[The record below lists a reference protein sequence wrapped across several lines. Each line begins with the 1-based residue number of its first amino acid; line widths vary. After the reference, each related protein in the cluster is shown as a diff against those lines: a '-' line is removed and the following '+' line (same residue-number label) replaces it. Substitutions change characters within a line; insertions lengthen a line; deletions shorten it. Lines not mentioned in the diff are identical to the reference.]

1 MIKKLFTILF
11 GLLVLTS
18 LSHAETYKIYI
29 GNSAGSLS
37 DVYTR
42 KIFDHVEKITGDNF
56 VVINKP
62 GADQMLAYQAFLE
75 ESRHNP
81 NVIYSSGTATQV
93 SSYVIHPELRLDPL
107 NDTKSLITVARV
119 QYHLIVKNNSS
130 IKSVK
135 DIKGKVNIGSSNS
148 TTTTLVTK
156 SNLGP
161 DIQIIPYKS
170 DNEII
175 LALLKDEIPVAT
187 AISLN
192 PLIRTHKDSI
202 RIISSFEHLGVT
214 GATGYTVANSFPD
227 DKFKTLHRALD
238 QVLAHPDIR
247 QWFVANMGTTPTGGK
262 PAQYDQIIQQFKK
275 VVLVK

>member
-11 GLLVLTS
+11 GLVVLT
-18 LSHAETYKIYI
+18 SHAETYKIYI

-62 GADQMLAYQAFLE
+62 GVDQMLAYQAFLE
-75 ESRHNP
+75 ESRANP

-93 SSYVIHPELRLDPL
+93 SSYLVHPQLKLDPL
-107 NDTKSLITVARV
+107 NDTKSIITVARV
-119 QYHLIVKNNSS
+119 KYHLIVKADSS
-130 IKSVK
+130 IKTIK
-135 DIKGKVNIGSSNS
+135 DLSGKVNIGSSNS
-148 TTTTLVTK
+148 TTTTLVAK

-161 DIQIIPYKS
+161 EIQIIPYKS

-175 LALLKDEIPVAT
+175 LALLKNEIPLAT

-192 PLIRTHKDSI
+192 PLIRTHKDNI
-202 RIISSFEHLGVT
+202 RIISSFENLGVT
-214 GATGYTVANSFPD
+214 GATGYTVSKSFPD
-227 DKFKTLHRALD
+227 DKAKNINRAVN

-247 QWFVANMGTTPTGGK
+247 QWFIANMGTEPMGGTPE
-262 PAQYDQIIQQFKK
+262 QYDQIIQRFKK
-275 VVLVK
+275 VMIDK